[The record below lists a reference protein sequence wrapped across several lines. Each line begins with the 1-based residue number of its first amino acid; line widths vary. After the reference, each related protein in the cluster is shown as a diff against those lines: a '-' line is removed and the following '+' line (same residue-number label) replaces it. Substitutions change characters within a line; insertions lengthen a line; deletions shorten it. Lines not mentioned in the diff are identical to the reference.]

1 MLFIQQQSPPLSLTF
16 LTFGLIFAVFYFLLI
31 LPYKRRQKQLQ
42 KLASNIK
49 SGDRV
54 ITSGGLCG
62 TVASVK
68 DDTVVL
74 RSGQVNIEVT
84 RSSVVTVVEPKEVKG
99 A

>member
-1 MLFIQQQSPPLSLTF
+1 MLFIQQSSPPLYLTF

-42 KLASNIK
+42 QISSTLK

-54 ITSGGLCG
+54 ITSGGLTG
-62 TVASVK
+62 TVASIK
-68 DDTVVL
+68 DDSIVL

-84 RSSVVTVVEPKEVKG
+84 RSSVVTVVESKEGKG